1 MKSSEGPPAGEE
13 ARTSVKE
20 LPIIF
25 RFIFSSHFPLIVE
38 KDLNGKEAKQVV
50 YAKEN
55 NKTLV
60 LIGLLI
66 GLIFA
71 ELDET
76 VVSTAMPTIIRDLHG
91 LSLYGWVAG
100 IYMLAVTMFMPILG
114 KLADLYGRKR
124 VYLFC
129 VGLFIAGSIVCG
141 LAPSM
146 TVLLIGRGIQG
157 IGAGG
162 LMPLAMVILGDTY
175 PLEQRAK
182 IQAMIGPVMFLPQLL
197 GPTVGGYI
205 VDHVSWH
212 WVFLI
217 NIPVGLLAAAVLSV
231 GMREARGEEKRSI
244 DWAGAFTM
252 MLGLLSLLLAPVLID
267 NRDLSWS
274 SPWIIGLLALSAL
287 LFALLVWIEKRAKE
301 PLIPLHLFKNR
312 TVVVLSL
319 FVFVLMMGLM
329 GGISSFPFFAQNVMG
344 LTPTASGYL
353 NLAFMAG
360 AIPASILIGFLIT
373 RIAYRNLFIVS
384 FILPIIGVYLLT
396 RVNVD
401 TTVLYI
407 IVTFVIT
414 GVGMGALFGGDNL
427 IVQESVDKEH
437 SGVALSTVQLF
448 QSIGITIGMS
458 VFGSLLANHIK
469 SGVLELRDQ
478 LPEGTA
484 DTIAKGGIPK
494 GLDPGVTEKVQVAF
508 SHAFQNIFTIGLC
521 FAVAAFVIVWF
532 LKKEVLKK
540 KEDKGEDQGAQAL
553 QAEA

>member
-1 MKSSEGPPAGEE
+1 MEN
-13 ARTSVKE
+13 
-20 LPIIF
+20 L
-25 RFIFSSHFPLIVE
+25 
-38 KDLNGKEAKQVV
+38 V
-50 YAKEN
+50 YAKGN
-55 NKTLV
+55 NKLLV

-100 IYMLAVTMFMPILG
+100 IYMLAMTMFMPILG

-124 VYLFC
+124 VYLTC
-129 VGLFIAGSIVCG
+129 IGLFIAGSIVSG
-141 LAPSM
+141 LAQTMPM
-146 TVLLIGRGIQG
+146 LLIGRGIQG

-205 VDHVSWH
+205 VDHISWH

-217 NIPVGLLAAAVLSV
+217 NIPVGLLAAAVLGV
-231 GMREARGEEKRSI
+231 GMRETRGEGKRSI

-252 MLGLLSLLLAPVLID
+252 MLGLLSLLLAPVLVD
-267 NRDLSWS
+267 NRGLAWS
-274 SPWIIGLLALSAL
+274 SPWIIGLFALSAL
-287 LFALLVWIEKRAKE
+287 LFCVLVLIERRAKE
-301 PLIPLHLFKNR
+301 PLVPLHLFKNR
-312 TVVVLSL
+312 TVIVLSM

-329 GGISSFPFFAQNVMG
+329 GGVSSFPFFAQNVMG
-344 LTPTASGYL
+344 LTPTGSGYL
-353 NLAFMAG
+353 NIAFMAG
-360 AIPASILIGFLIT
+360 AIPVSILIGFLIT
-373 RIAYRNLFIVS
+373 RVAYRTLFIVS
-384 FILPIIGVYLLT
+384 FILPIVGMYLLT
-396 RVNVD
+396 QINVD

-407 IVTFVIT
+407 IVTFVIM

-458 VFGSLLANHIK
+458 VFGSLLASQIK
-469 SGVLELRDQ
+469 NGVMELSDQ
-478 LPEGTA
+478 LPDGTA

-494 GLDPGVTEKVQVAF
+494 GLDPAVTEKVQVAF
-508 SHAFQNIFTIGLC
+508 SHAFQNIFTIGLF
-521 FAVAAFVIVWF
+521 FAIAAFVIVWF
-532 LKKEVLKK
+532 LKHEVLSK
-540 KEDKGEDQGAQAL
+540 KEEKKEEGTKAQAA